1 MTAERR
7 KNDFIVG
14 LTVLVV
20 SALVIA
26 TVLWLKQSNLRGS
39 TRNMSLRTRDVGGLA
54 LGNPVVVRGVRAGRV
69 ESIALGDSGWVV
81 VNLGV
86 DREVSLPKDPV
97 VLLFASSLFGEWQA
111 TIADAAGLP
120 ADADL
125 RAHIAEARTKGDT
138 LAGAVLPDIAQL
150 TAVAGRIAGDV
161 AKVSDRVQTAFDDR
175 AATELRTS
183 IRNFAQ
189 LSDELA
195 STVKKQSA
203 NLDKL
208 SGNADKGVE
217 KILSAAASI
226 DRIAARVDESTSK
239 DELRQIIANTQNAA
253 RELLAATTR
262 LRSISDSAS
271 GTQSRLNNVIAQA
284 DSVFAKV
291 NSKRGTLGMM
301 VNDSKLYTN
310 TDSLIIELRA
320 LVADV
325 KKNPKKYVNVRVF

>member
-7 KNDFIVG
+7 KNDFVVG
-14 LTVLVV
+14 ITVLLV
-20 SALVIA
+20 SVLVIA
-26 TVLWLKQSNLRGS
+26 TVLWVKQASMRGS
-39 TRNMSLRTRDVGGLA
+39 TNAVSVRTRDVGGLA

-69 ESIALGDSGWVV
+69 QGIALGDSGWVV
-81 VNLGV
+81 VTLGV
-86 DREVSLPKDPV
+86 DKEVSLPRDPV

-125 RAHIAEARTKGDT
+125 RAHIAEARTRSDT

-161 AKVSDRVQTAFDDR
+161 SKVSNRVQTAFDDE
-175 AATELRTS
+175 AAGELRGS

-195 STVKKQSA
+195 KTVRKQSA

-217 KILSAAASI
+217 KILSAAATI
-226 DRIAARVDESTSK
+226 DKIAGRVDSSTSK

-253 RELLAATTR
+253 RELVAATTR
-262 LRSISDSAS
+262 LRTIADSAG
-271 GTQSRLNNVIAQA
+271 GTQSRLNQVIAQA

-291 NSKRGTLGMM
+291 NSKRGSIGML
-301 VNDSKLYTN
+301 VNDSRLYTN
-310 TDSLIIELRA
+310 TDSLIMELRA

>member
-1 MTAERR
+1 MTTERR

-14 LTVLVV
+14 ITVLVV
-20 SALVIA
+20 SVLIVA
-26 TVLWLKQSNLRGS
+26 TVLWLKQATIRGS
-39 TRNMSLRTRDVGGLA
+39 TRPIALRTRDVGGLA

-81 VNLGV
+81 VNIGV
-86 DREVSLPKDPV
+86 DKDVSLPKDPV

-120 ADADL
+120 ADAEL
-125 RAHIAEARTKGDT
+125 RAHIAEARTRGDT

-217 KILSAAASI
+217 KILNAAASI
-226 DRIAARVDESTSK
+226 DRIAARVDSSTSK

-310 TDSLIIELRA
+310 TDSLILELRA

>member
-20 SALVIA
+20 SVVVIA
-26 TVLWLKQSNLRGS
+26 AVLWLKQSDFRDT
-39 TRNMSLRTRDVGGLA
+39 TRQMAVRTRDVGGLA
-54 LGNPVVVRGVRAGRV
+54 LGNPVVVRGVRAGRI
-69 ESIALGDSGWVV
+69 ESIALGDSSWVV
-81 VNLGV
+81 VTMGV
-86 DREVSLPKDPV
+86 DRDILLPKDPV

-120 ADADL
+120 ADATL

-161 AKVSDRVQTAFDDR
+161 ANVSQRVQTAFDDR
-175 AATELRTS
+175 AATELRAS

-195 STVKKQSA
+195 KTVKKQSA

-217 KILSAAASI
+217 KILNAAASI
-226 DRIAARVDESTSK
+226 DRIAARVDSSTSK
-239 DELRQIIANTQNAA
+239 DELRQIITNTQNAA

-291 NSKRGTLGMM
+291 NSRRGTLGML

>member
-1 MTAERR
+1 MTTERR

-14 LTVLVV
+14 ITVLVV
-20 SALVIA
+20 SVLIVA
-26 TVLWLKQSNLRGS
+26 TVLWLKQATIRGS
-39 TRNMSLRTRDVGGLA
+39 TRPIALRTRDVGGLA

-81 VNLGV
+81 VNIGV
-86 DREVSLPKDPV
+86 DKDVSLPKDPV

-120 ADADL
+120 ADAEL
-125 RAHIAEARTKGDT
+125 RAHIAEARTRGDT

-217 KILSAAASI
+217 KILNAAASI
-226 DRIAARVDESTSK
+226 DRIAARVDSSTSK

-291 NSKRGTLGMM
+291 NSRRGTLGMM

-310 TDSLIIELRA
+310 TDSLILELRA

>member
-1 MTAERR
+1 MNTERR
-7 KNDFIVG
+7 KNDFVVG

-20 SALVIA
+20 GVLVIA
-26 TVLWLKQSNLRGS
+26 TVLWLKQSNLRSS
-39 TRNMSLRTRDVGGLA
+39 TSAMMVRTRDVGGLA

-69 ESIALGDSGWVV
+69 QGIALGDSGWVIV
-81 VNLGV
+81 TLGV
-86 DREVSLPKDPV
+86 DKGVSLPRDPV

-120 ADADL
+120 ADKDL
-125 RAHIAEARTKGDT
+125 RAHIAEARTRGDT

-161 AKVSDRVQTAFDDR
+161 ANVSSRVQTAFDDE
-175 AATELRTS
+175 AAGELRTS

-195 STVKKQSA
+195 KTVRKQST

-217 KILSAAASI
+217 KILSAAATI
-226 DRIAARVDESTSK
+226 DKIAARVDSSTSK
-239 DELRQIIANTQNAA
+239 DELRQIIQSTQNAA
-253 RELLAATTR
+253 RELVAATSR
-262 LRSISDSAS
+262 LRTIADSAQ
-271 GTQSRLNNVIAQA
+271 GTQSKLNSVMAQA

-291 NSKRGTLGMM
+291 NSKRGSIGML
-301 VNDSKLYTN
+301 VNDSRLYTN

>member
-1 MTAERR
+1 MNTERR

-14 LTVLVV
+14 ITVLVV
-20 SALVIA
+20 TVLVIA
-26 TVLWLKQSNLRGS
+26 TVLWLKQASVRGS
-39 TRNMSLRTRDVGGLA
+39 TNNLTLRTRDVGGLA
-54 LGNPVVVRGVRAGRV
+54 LGNPVVVRGVRAGKV
-69 ESIALGDSGWVV
+69 QGIALGDSGWVV
-81 VNLGV
+81 VTLAVNN
-86 DREVSLPKDPV
+86 EVSLPRDPV

-120 ADADL
+120 QDKDL
-125 RAHIAEARTKGDT
+125 RAHIAEARTRGDT

-161 AKVSDRVQTAFDDR
+161 ANVSARVQTAFDDV
-175 AATELRTS
+175 AAGELRAS

-195 STVKKQSA
+195 RTVKKQSS

-217 KILSAAASI
+217 KILSAAETI
-226 DRIAARVDESTSK
+226 DKIAARVDSSTSK
-239 DELRQIIANTQNAA
+239 DELRQIVASTQNAT
-253 RELLAATTR
+253 RELLSAASRLRTIADSAQGTQTR
-262 LRSISDSAS
+262 LHS
-271 GTQSRLNNVIAQA
+271 VIAQA
-284 DSVFAKV
+284 DSVMAKV
-291 NSKRGTLGMM
+291 NSKRGSIGLL

-310 TDSLIIELRA
+310 TDSLITELRA

>member
-1 MTAERR
+1 MTTERR
-7 KNDFIVG
+7 KNDFVVG
-14 LTVLVV
+14 ITVLAV
-20 SALVIA
+20 SVLVIA
-26 TVLWLKQSNLRGS
+26 MVLWLKQSSLRGS
-39 TRNMSLRTRDVGGLA
+39 TRTMSVRTRDVGGLA
-54 LGNPVVVRGVRAGRV
+54 LGNPVVVRGVRAGRI
-69 ESIALGDSGWVV
+69 EGIALGDSGWVV

-86 DREVSLPKDPV
+86 DRDVSLPKDPV

-120 ADADL
+120 ADAEL
-125 RAHIAEARTKGDT
+125 RAHIAEARTRSDT

-161 AKVSDRVQTAFDDR
+161 ANVSNRVQTAFDDK
-175 AATELRTS
+175 AAGELRAS

-195 STVKKQSA
+195 NTVKKQSA

-208 SGNADKGVE
+208 SGRADQGVE

-226 DRIAARVDESTSK
+226 DKIAARVDSSTSK
-239 DELRQIIANTQNAA
+239 DELRQIIQSTQNAA

-262 LRSISDSAS
+262 LRTISDSAS
-271 GTQSRLNNVIAQA
+271 GTQARLNSVIAAA

-301 VNDSKLYTN
+301 VNDSRLYTN

-325 KKNPKKYVNVRVF
+325 KKNPKKYLNVRVF

>member
-1 MTAERR
+1 MNTERR

-14 LTVLVV
+14 ITVLVV
-20 SALVIA
+20 TVLVIA
-26 TVLWLKQSNLRGS
+26 TVLWLKQASVRGS
-39 TRNMSLRTRDVGGLA
+39 TNNLALRTRDVGGLA
-54 LGNPVVVRGVRAGRV
+54 LGNPVVVRGVRAGKV
-69 ESIALGDSGWVV
+69 QGIALGDSGWVV
-81 VNLGV
+81 VTLAV
-86 DREVSLPKDPV
+86 SKEVSLPRDPV

-120 ADADL
+120 QDKDL
-125 RAHIAEARTKGDT
+125 RAHIAEARTRGDT

-161 AKVSDRVQTAFDDR
+161 ANVSARVQTAFDDV
-175 AATELRTS
+175 AAGELRAS

-195 STVKKQSA
+195 RTVKKQSS

-217 KILSAAASI
+217 KILSAAETI
-226 DRIAARVDESTSK
+226 DRIASRVDSSTSK
-239 DELRQIIANTQNAA
+239 DELRQIVASTQSAT
-253 RELLAATTR
+253 RELLSAASRLRTIADSAQGTQTR
-262 LRSISDSAS
+262 LHS
-271 GTQSRLNNVIAQA
+271 VIAQA
-284 DSVFAKV
+284 DSVMAKV
-291 NSKRGTLGMM
+291 NSKRGSIGLL

-310 TDSLIIELRA
+310 TDSLITELRA

-325 KKNPKKYVNVRVF
+325 KKNPRKYVNVRVF

>member
-1 MTAERR
+1 MSTERR
-7 KNDFIVG
+7 KNDFVVG
-14 LTVLVV
+14 ITVLAV
-20 SALVIA
+20 SALIIA
-26 TVLWLKQSNLRGS
+26 AVLWLKQSDLRGS
-39 TRNMSLRTRDVGGLA
+39 TRAMAVRTRDVGGLA

-69 ESIALGDSGWVV
+69 DGIALGDSGWVIV
-81 VNLGV
+81 TLGV

-120 ADADL
+120 VDADL
-125 RAHIAEARTKGDT
+125 RAHIAEARTRSDT

-161 AKVSDRVQTAFDDR
+161 AKVSDRVQTAFDDK
-175 AATELRTS
+175 AAGELRTS

-195 STVKKQSA
+195 STVRKQSA

-208 SGNADKGVE
+208 SGSADKGVE

-226 DRIAARVDESTSK
+226 DRIAARVDSSTSK

-253 RELLAATTR
+253 RELLAATVR
-262 LRSISDSAS
+262 LRTISDSAT

-291 NSKRGTLGMM
+291 NSKRGSLGMM
-301 VNDSKLYTN
+301 VNDSRLYTN

>member
-14 LTVLVV
+14 LTVLAVSVLVV
-20 SALVIA
+20 A
-26 TVLWLKQSNLRGS
+26 TVLWVKQASIRGS
-39 TRNMSLRTRDVGGLA
+39 TNAMSVRTRDVGGLA
-54 LGNPVVVRGVRAGRV
+54 LGNPVVVRGVRAGKV
-69 ESIALGDSGWVV
+69 QAIALGDSGWVV
-81 VNLGV
+81 VTLAV
-86 DREVSLPKDPV
+86 DKDVSLPRDPV
-97 VLLFASSLFGEWQA
+97 ALLFASSLFGEWQA

-125 RAHIAEARTKGDT
+125 RAHIAEARTRGDT

-161 AKVSDRVQTAFDDR
+161 SKVSNRVQTAFDDQ
-175 AATELRTS
+175 AAGELRAS

-195 STVKKQSA
+195 KTVRRQSQ

-208 SGNADKGVE
+208 SGNADRGVD
-217 KILSAAASI
+217 KILSAAATI
-226 DRIAARVDESTSK
+226 DKIAARVDSSTSK
-239 DELRQIIANTQNAA
+239 DELRQIVATTQNAT

-262 LRSISDSAS
+262 LRSIADSAG
-271 GTQSRLNNVIAQA
+271 GTQSRLNSVIAQA
-284 DSVFAKV
+284 DSMFAKV
-291 NSKRGTLGMM
+291 NNKRGTIGML
-301 VNDSKLYTN
+301 VNDSKLYSS
-310 TDSLIIELRA
+310 TDSLIMELRA

-325 KKNPKKYVNVRVF
+325 QKNPKKYINVRVF

>member
-14 LTVLVV
+14 LTVLLV
-20 SALVIA
+20 SVLIIA
-26 TVLWLKQSNLRGS
+26 TVLWLKQASIRGASNAM
-39 TRNMSLRTRDVGGLA
+39 TLRTRDVGGLA
-54 LGNPVVVRGVRAGRV
+54 LGNPVVVRGVRAGKV
-69 ESIALGDSGWVV
+69 QAIALGDSGWVV
-81 VNLGV
+81 VTLAV
-86 DREVSLPKDPV
+86 DKEVSLPRDPV

-120 ADADL
+120 ADKEL
-125 RAHIAEARTKGDT
+125 RAHIAEARTRGDT

-161 AKVSDRVQTAFDDR
+161 ANVSNRVQTAFDDQ
-175 AATELRTS
+175 AAGELRAS

-195 STVKKQSA
+195 RTVKKQSV

-217 KILSAAASI
+217 KVLSAAATI
-226 DRIAARVDESTSK
+226 DRIASRVDSSTSK
-239 DELRQIIANTQNAA
+239 DELKQIIATTQNAT

-262 LRSISDSAS
+262 LRSLADSAG
-271 GTQSRLNNVIAQA
+271 GTQSRLNSAIAQA

-291 NSKRGTLGMM
+291 NGKRGTIGML
-301 VNDSKLYTN
+301 VNDSKLYSN
-310 TDSLIIELRA
+310 TDSLIMELRA